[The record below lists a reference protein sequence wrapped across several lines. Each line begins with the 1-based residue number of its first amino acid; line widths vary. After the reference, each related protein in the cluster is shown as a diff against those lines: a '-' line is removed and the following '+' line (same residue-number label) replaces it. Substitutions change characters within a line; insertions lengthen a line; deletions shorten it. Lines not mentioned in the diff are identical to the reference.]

1 MGKNRGPSL
10 QFFLDTLS
18 DVLSSGLTWGLILY
32 GEEEEGIMEASKD
45 EVIQKIWQ
53 VKLNLMMMTTG
64 TQTLC

>member
-1 MGKNRGPSL
+1 MGLSL
-10 QFFLDTLS
+10 QFFPDTLS
-18 DVLSSGLTWGLILY
+18 DVLSSGLPWGLILY